1 MNKIINTM
9 FDKLRN
15 VVEDKKALYVHKKA
29 QVLQE
34 IEQNLATEDDRIGLF
49 DRHRK
54 LMEKGQFDWM
64 HEADTDKLDFQHIK
78 NFLKDYHMLFNR
90 EIDKNFG
97 LTKFFKKVFP
107 PDLIFLYFKNLNM
120 SFGNRVYDESLRF
133 KTNLLQNFKDLY
145 LEGDFMYN
153 YRIKY
158 ESGFDFTATTRNYLR
173 AKNREEM
180 LALYETPTFSLKEFL
195 FFMLDNYYPRV
206 GWRWIGASHFVYYLT
221 LDIIVSLFEIGYW
234 VVEDLEQLFLKLYEI
249 SEVLVSLEKNSA
261 RDSEK
266 LAANFNDEL
275 IDGFSKAREYLT
287 LIIIHSYQLLI
298 DNRVSKQKLDNIR
311 FYFNLIIT
319 RYIFNSTKIKG
330 KNLRKQNNLKQILYY
345 LDSSNFEINANEEM
359 IDIHQPLP
367 DNFVKIIESLDQMDT
382 LIKER
387 DITADTKTSEELLHM
402 FLRFVQMLFKT
413 FKEGEVKLETILA
426 SKILKRIVP
435 LVDIL
440 RAQFGEEAE
449 PIIDLSFC
457 ILNKLCQK
465 YPKLL
470 ESDYFKTIIKNFFEI
485 EPFKILYTVSKLITV
500 NDLDVNKYFP
510 NHLVSI
516 FEYVFKEMKSIFD
529 VNYNISD
536 GINSSHEIFI
546 SIMELFIKY
555 FDHFNEL
562 KVDLEYIEMKMSI
575 AYTINTY
582 FMPILKH
589 ILVEKKLI
597 DESQVDI
604 DLSFKE
610 IISTHNDDPTKQL
623 TALRTKETYL
633 LLSLFNSAMKN
644 TFKTEQLIF
653 KIDNPKEFL
662 ILPINTPIYN
672 ELIKLID
679 ACCVL
684 LPNNILNDRLKYNKS
699 KFFILMED
707 PFPVKDEDLEFLM
720 DFYKGHFDYESLK
733 GMEPNKVRKYI
744 MEIAFPS
751 VYKFLITFVFLNE
764 SQKPFT
770 FEDRIIEIIDDIGKI
785 LKDFFGEAKEPH
797 EFVDM
802 ILEDDISPDKEI
814 YEVLKRTETS
824 YTNYTKIKKIFF
836 NIVAYIDSVYDK
848 NPDYLSFITCYR
860 RQHYIE
866 EGLSTNFNENLEDI
880 VSKIL
885 YISNIDDKESMT
897 NMLLFCIEEFQK
909 CTLILDFGT
918 FKKNG
923 NFAFLKAEYFDLLCM
938 LKIIFERNKAF
949 KEKFIEIIEK
959 EVMEKPTDK
968 FFSKFW
974 EFYRDCLFFAAYNFF
989 HNILWSH
996 ISKLFVHTSD
1006 FLLELTYNN
1015 LDKFNP
1021 ILKYVYD
1028 FELEINY
1035 SKKHTLFF
1043 QMYVILECLGNY
1055 NRLLYLQDIVRL
1067 EQKDDVFFVLE
1078 KLFDCLSNMLEYTE
1092 AQKKIYVYRIDIW
1105 MNLLIKNIPNL
1116 YSIYYTLKDKLLNYF
1131 LAIAGGQ
1138 DSTIV
1143 KFYGANVNPD
1153 ILKASI
1159 NGLFEMLC
1167 NEHKLLPYVITKPE
1181 EVHRQLL
1188 SSKIYKIIQKMYKF
1202 YMILMRHDVQTNYLH
1217 SFMAKKLDLLES
1229 KNTNI
1234 SYLTSNNLLFF
1245 YYADKIYTKF
1255 EFDLDGQKCFMQEI
1269 IQIDNLTKILPLYVD
1284 LIKKGDLKLDDYLQ
1298 HLIDPKDYNL
1308 GTVNQKLSIILQTMK
1323 TKENITHDQKLVI
1336 DKIKEND
1343 LIWIKRNILE

>member
-1 MNKIINTM
+1 M
-9 FDKLRN
+9 FDKIRN
-15 VVEDKKALYVHKKA
+15 VIEDKKATYVHKKVQA
-29 QVLQE
+29 VRAL
-34 IEQNLATEDDRIGLF
+34 EQNLAEEDKRIALF

-64 HEADTDKLDFQHIK
+64 HEADTDKLDFQDIK

-97 LTKFFKKVFP
+97 LTQFFRKVFP
-107 PDLIFLYFKNLNM
+107 PELIFLYFKNLNM

-145 LEGDFMYN
+145 LEGDFVYN

-158 ESGFDFTATTRNYLR
+158 ESGFDFTANTRNYLR

-180 LALYETPTFSLKEFL
+180 LALYETSTFSLKEFL

-221 LDIIVSLFEIGYW
+221 LDIIVSLFELGYW
-234 VVEDLEQLFLKLYEI
+234 IVDDLEQLFLKLYEI

-298 DNRVSKQKLDNIR
+298 DNRVSKQKLDTIR

-319 RYIFNSTKIKG
+319 RYIFNSTKIKN

-345 LDSSNFEINANEEM
+345 LDSSNFELNSNAQMVDPN
-359 IDIHQPLP
+359 QPLP
-367 DNFVKIIESLDQMDT
+367 PEFVKIVESLDQMSN
-382 LIKER
+382 LIKDN
-387 DITADTKTSEELLHM
+387 DITVDRKASEDLLNM
-402 FLRFVQMLFKT
+402 FLNFCQMLFKA
-413 FKEGEVKLETILA
+413 FKQGEVSLETILA
-426 SKILKRIVP
+426 SKLLKRIVP

-440 RAQFGEEAE
+440 RDQFGEEAE
-449 PIIDLSFC
+449 HIIDLSFC

-500 NDLDVNKYFP
+500 NDLKVNKYFP

-516 FEYVFKEMKSIFD
+516 FEAVFKEMKIVFD
-529 VNYNISD
+529 TNVTAND
-536 GINSSHEIFI
+536 DINFSHEIFI

-562 KVDLEYIEMKMSI
+562 KVDLEYIEMKMSV
-575 AYTINTY
+575 AYTINTL
-582 FMPILKH
+582 FMPILKS
-589 ILVEKKLI
+589 IIVEKKMI
-597 DESQVDI
+597 DEYQEDI

-610 IISTHNDDPTKQL
+610 ILSKYQDNPTKRL

-653 KIDNPKEFL
+653 KIENPQEFL

-672 ELIKLID
+672 EIIKLID
-679 ACCVL
+679 TSCVL
-684 LPNNILNDRLKYNKS
+684 SPNNILNDRLKYNKS

-707 PFPVKDEDLEFLM
+707 PFPVKDEDLDFLM
-720 DFYKGHFDYESLK
+720 DFYKRHFNYQLLK
-733 GMEPNKVRKYI
+733 EMEGDKVRKYI
-744 MEIAFPS
+744 LEVALPS
-751 VYKFLITFVFLNE
+751 VYKFLLTFVFLNE

-770 FEDRIIEIIDDIGKI
+770 FEDRVIEIIDDMGKI
-785 LKDFFGEAKEPH
+785 FNKFFNETKEPH

-802 ILEDDISPDKEI
+802 ILEAEISSDKEI
-814 YEVLKRTETS
+814 YEVLRRTETS

-836 NIVAYIDSVYDK
+836 NIVAYIDHLYEEY
-848 NPDYLSFITCYR
+848 PAYQPFINCYR
-860 RQHYIE
+860 RQHYVD

-880 VSKIL
+880 ISKII

-909 CTLILDFGT
+909 CTLSLDFGT

-959 EVMEKPTDK
+959 EVMEKATDK

-974 EFYRDCLFFAAYNFF
+974 EFYRDCLFFSAYNFF
-989 HNILWSH
+989 HNILWTH
-996 ISKLFVHTSD
+996 MSKLFVHTSD
-1006 FLLELTYNN
+1006 FLLELTNNN
-1015 LDKFNP
+1015 LDNFNP
-1021 ILKYVYD
+1021 ILKYLYD

-1116 YSIYYTLKDKLLNYF
+1116 NSIYYTLKDKLLNYF

-1143 KFYGANVNPD
+1143 KFYGANVNPE

-1167 NEHKLLPYVITKPE
+1167 NEYKLLGLVISRPD
-1181 EVHRQLL
+1181 EVHKHL
-1188 SSKIYKIIQKMYKF
+1188 SHSKIYKIIQKMYKF

-1234 SYLTSNNLLFF
+1234 SYLVANNLLFF
-1245 YYADKIYTKF
+1245 YYADKIYMKF
-1255 EFDLDGQKCFMQEI
+1255 EFDMDGQKCFIQEI
-1269 IQIDNLTKILPLYVD
+1269 IKDENMTKIFPLYVD
-1284 LIKKGDLKLDDYLQ
+1284 LIKKGDLKLHDYLQ

-1308 GTVNQKLSIILQTMK
+1308 ARVNQKLSIILQTLK
-1323 TKENITHDQKLVI
+1323 SKESITHDQQLVLN
-1336 DKIKEND
+1336 KIRDND
-1343 LIWIKRNILE
+1343 LDWVKHNLLE